1 MTWLECKRKIMETAS
16 RLTSEA
22 VPIVFLH
29 GEAEIRPTDITVG
42 CEMTGD
48 SLTLIIDLKEGE
60 TK

>member
-1 MTWLECKRKIMETAS
+1 MTWLEFKRRIRETTE
-16 RLTSEA
+16 RLTSES

-29 GEAEIRPTDITVG
+29 GETEIRPTDITVG
-42 CEMTGD
+42 CEITGD